1 MFKIKRKVRD
11 FQCRG
16 VRPPP
21 RRCSVH
27 LPALGVRP
35 PAPDDNRGRMVRV
48 GGATEDGRRGEKRV
62 FLLPAAA
69 APAQVASGTEG
80 SGGGGGVA
88 GRWEELF
95 KTPFEADGA
104 HVAAAQGAVHVL
116 LKEPPVVLQ
125 HLRRLLVERVLG
137 VGFLG
142 EGQGAGFNQS
152 GRCWSRYKGGAAT
165 HQKQVLQAVDDG
177 VYRQHWFPVF
187 PAETEAGQSRSHD
200 PGELRPPVSP

>member
-1 MFKIKRKVRD
+1 MAFA
-11 FQCRG
+11 
-16 VRPPP
+16 PPP
-21 RRCSVH
+21 DAAQFIFPRLAS
-27 LPALGVRP
+27 AP

-48 GGATEDGRRGEKRV
+48 GGATEDGMRGEKRV

-69 APAQVASGTEG
+69 APARVASGTEG
-80 SGGGGGVA
+80 SGERGGGGEAGGA

-95 KTPFEADGA
+95 KTLFEADGA
-104 HVAAAQGAVHVL
+104 HVAAAQGTVHVL

-152 GRCWSRYKGGAAT
+152 GRCWCRYGGGAAT

-200 PGELRPPVSP
+200 PGQLRPRPAPPPPVSP